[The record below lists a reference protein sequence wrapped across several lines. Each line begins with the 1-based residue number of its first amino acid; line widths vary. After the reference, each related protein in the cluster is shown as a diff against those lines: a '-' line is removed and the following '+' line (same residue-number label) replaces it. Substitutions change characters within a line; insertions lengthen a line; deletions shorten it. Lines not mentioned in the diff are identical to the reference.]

1 MATSFAKKSGAAS
14 GAITEFLGS
23 AAVFASAVSDV
34 VEEELLREVGG
45 ARLRFAH
52 FKLLKLVAATGT
64 HHLGDVAAFLGVS
77 NAAAS
82 KTVDKLVRRKLLR
95 RKEEEADRRAIELS
109 LTDAGRRLLE
119 AYEAARQRRLAAVFA
134 HLAPAELAQTAAVL
148 DRVSR
153 ELVAPA
159 ADGGQLCHRCGIY
172 FREQCPLRAQGW
184 ACFYAPGRER

>member
-1 MATSFAKKSGAAS
+1 MATSFVKKTSAVS

-45 ARLRFAH
+45 ARVRFAH

-119 AYEAARQRRLAAVFA
+119 AYEATRQRRLAAVFA
-134 HLAPAELAQTAAVL
+134 HLAPAELAQTAEVL

-159 ADGGQLCHRCGIY
+159 ADGGQFCHRCGIY

>member
-1 MATSFAKKSGAAS
+1 MATSFVKKTSAAS

-45 ARLRFAH
+45 ARVRFAH

-119 AYEAARQRRLAAVFA
+119 AYEATRQRRLAAVFA
-134 HLAPAELAQTAAVL
+134 HLAPAELAQTAEVL

-159 ADGGQLCHRCGIY
+159 ADGGQFCHRCGIY